1 MRQTLG
7 MMLCAILGLAAA
19 AEISGAEVLVWHD
32 EFEGETL
39 DLSKWT
45 AETGLVRNDRAAH
58 AARAR
63 RAAGQLGHPV
73 LGCLHTHPE
82 QLQRARLEVAGEGAL
97 ARHAVWVLHGLQGA
111 IGGGGQNGVGVGTRE
126 MGPHGPWLGG
136 GGGTSHKGQCA
147 KKESHHSFLF

>member
-45 AETGLVRNDRAAH
+45 AETGLVRNDRAAQLYRNNPKTCRSP
-58 AARAR
+58 AA
-63 RAAGQLGHPV
+63 P
-73 LGCLHTHPE
+73 
-82 QLQRARLEVAGEGAL
+82 
-97 ARHAVWVLHGLQGA
+97 
-111 IGGGGQNGVGVGTRE
+111 
-126 MGPHGPWLGG
+126 
-136 GGGTSHKGQCA
+136 CA
-147 KKESHHSFLF
+147 